1 MKIKRMKLFA
11 FAFIALI
18 GGCLFAQKNEVW
30 VSPYVGLSTLNND
43 NKVADLYGGKSNVL
57 NSCSAGFELGYTFN
71 NLYLFVS
78 VEDEFVNMSDD
89 DVCIESSVNSVAINA
104 GYPIWKI
111 GSNGCFLDARIGFGL
126 YNSKIEKAYKVIA
139 LGTEIV
145 KQNYNLFIPVGLTLN
160 VPVSTGINSR
170 MSLLYRQSIE
180 TGSSKYFG
188 TDEPYNNYPFNKLGS
203 LYFSIGFTF
212 GI

>member
-1 MKIKRMKLFA
+1 MKIKRMKLCA

-111 GSNGCFLDARIGFGL
+111 GSNGCSLDARIGFGL
-126 YNSKIEKAYKVIA
+126 YNSKIEKANKVIA

-188 TDEPYNNYPFNKLGS
+188 TDESYNNYPFNKLGS

>member
-1 MKIKRMKLFA
+1 MIRKKLCA

-111 GSNGCFLDARIGFGL
+111 GSNGCSLDARIGFGL
-126 YNSKIEKAYKVIA
+126 YNSKIEKADKVIA

>member
-1 MKIKRMKLFA
+1 MKITRMKLCA

-111 GSNGCFLDARIGFGL
+111 GSNGCSLDARIGFGL
-126 YNSKIEKAYKVIA
+126 YNSKIEKANKVIA

>member
-1 MKIKRMKLFA
+1 MIRKKLCA

-111 GSNGCFLDARIGFGL
+111 GSNGCSLDARIGFGL
-126 YNSKIEKAYKVIA
+126 YNSKIEKANKVIA

>member
-18 GGCLFAQKNEVW
+18 GGCLFAQENGGW

-43 NKVADLYGGKSNVL
+43 NKVADLYGGQSKVL
-57 NSCSAGFELGYTFN
+57 NSWSAGFELGYTFN

-111 GSNGCFLDARIGFGL
+111 GSNGCSLDARIGFGL
-126 YNSKIEKAYKVIA
+126 YNSKIEKANKVIA

>member
-89 DVCIESSVNSVAINA
+89 DVCIESSVNSGTINA

-111 GSNGCFLDARIGFGL
+111 GSNGCSLDARIGFGL
-126 YNSKIEKAYKVIA
+126 YNSKIEKANKVIA

>member
-1 MKIKRMKLFA
+1 MFRKKLCA
-11 FAFIALI
+11 FAFFALI

-111 GSNGCFLDARIGFGL
+111 GSNGCSLDARIGFGL
-126 YNSKIEKAYKVIA
+126 YNSKIEKANKVIA

>member
-1 MKIKRMKLFA
+1 MKIKRMKLCA

-111 GSNGCFLDARIGFGL
+111 GSNGCSLDARIGFGL
-126 YNSKIEKAYKVIA
+126 YNSKIEKANKVIA

-160 VPVSTGINSR
+160 VPISTGINSR

>member
-18 GGCLFAQKNEVW
+18 GGCLFAQENGGW

-111 GSNGCFLDARIGFGL
+111 GSNGCSLDARIGFGL
-126 YNSKIEKAYKVIA
+126 YNSKIEKANKVIA

>member
-1 MKIKRMKLFA
+1 MKITRMKLCA

-18 GGCLFAQKNEVW
+18 GECLFAQKNEVW

-111 GSNGCFLDARIGFGL
+111 GSNGCSLDARIGFGL
-126 YNSKIEKAYKVIA
+126 YNSKIEKANKVIA

>member
-1 MKIKRMKLFA
+1 MKLCA

-89 DVCIESSVNSVAINA
+89 DVCIESSVNSVAISA

-111 GSNGCFLDARIGFGL
+111 GSNGCSLDARIGFGL
-126 YNSKIEKAYKVIA
+126 YNSKIEKANKVIA

>member
-18 GGCLFAQKNEVW
+18 GGCLFAQENGGW

-111 GSNGCFLDARIGFGL
+111 GSNGCSLDARIGFGL
-126 YNSKIEKAYKVIA
+126 YNSKIEKADKVIA

>member
-18 GGCLFAQKNEVW
+18 GGCLFAQENGVW

-111 GSNGCFLDARIGFGL
+111 GSNGCSLDARIGFGL
-126 YNSKIEKAYKVIA
+126 YNSKIEKANKVIA

>member
-1 MKIKRMKLFA
+1 MKIKRMKLCA

-111 GSNGCFLDARIGFGL
+111 GSNGCSLDARIGFGL
-126 YNSKIEKAYKVIA
+126 YNSKIEKANKVIA

>member
-1 MKIKRMKLFA
+1 MKLCA

-111 GSNGCFLDARIGFGL
+111 GSNGCSLDARIGFGL
-126 YNSKIEKAYKVIA
+126 YNSKIEKANKVIA

>member
-78 VEDEFVNMSDD
+78 IEDEFVNMSDD

-111 GSNGCFLDARIGFGL
+111 GSNGCSLDARIGFGL
-126 YNSKIEKAYKVIA
+126 YNSKIEKADKVIA